1 MDPSPNKPFVFPY
14 QEIKIGKV
22 VFSWANMVIILFLEP
37 RFLKYEKYLL
47 MWKLISDSCTLS
59 QLCFFY
65 RACPSRYPRQQ
76 PISVRGIFKTQII
89 PIPKKTNFPI
99 FSGKSILWKPHFSS
113 KIKPPNRPLSWKQ
126 TQKHPSSA
134 PLFLS
139 LQSHNS
145 RERKKRVSNYSNGQ
159 SVWPIIQASP
169 QLLLT
174 TLEMGQSEIP

>member
-1 MDPSPNKPFVFPY
+1 
-14 QEIKIGKV
+14 
-22 VFSWANMVIILFLEP
+22 
-37 RFLKYEKYLL
+37 

-59 QLCFFY
+59 RLCFFY
-65 RACPSRYPRQQ
+65 RACPSRHPRQQ
-76 PISVRGIFKTQII
+76 PISVLGIFRTQII

-113 KIKPPNRPLSWKQ
+113 KIKPPNCPLSWKQ
-126 TQKHPSSA
+126 TQKHPSLA

-139 LQSHNS
+139 FQSHDS
-145 RERKKRVSNYSNGQ
+145 RERKKRVSDYSNGQ
-159 SVWPIIQASP
+159 SAWPIIQASP